1 MNWKSTWCLLATTL
15 GLFAF
20 IYFYERHIGK
30 VAPPPPPA
38 NLAPGLDPASV
49 SAIEVISGS
58 ATNRV
63 ELRDAQW
70 RLVQP
75 LQYPAEKLYIE
86 AFLKTCAELVP
97 HTSITARAT
106 ETQPQGVADYGF
118 DPPQIKIRI
127 TQRSGDIV
135 IDVGKKSP
143 SEKFVYVR
151 ADGTEGIEI
160 VDADFLNH
168 IPLNSKGWRDRSLI
182 ALNEAPF
189 DRLGIKFGSGGF
201 ELSRAGSNTTWSIT
215 SPPPAKR
222 ADNYRVPMLIQFLLS
237 QRIADF
243 VTDDPKADLALYGL
257 KPPAAQLAFSSGSND
272 LAVVQFGGSPTN
284 QADFVYAR
292 RLSHTN
298 IVLVP
303 KGLLNDMNTP
313 FSWFRDRQLIS
324 FLPDTIQ
331 QIEIMA
337 DEAIALR
344 RQTNHAW
351 TIVSPFPMPA
361 DNELVGR
368 FMTNLMSLRVVT
380 NGWVKDVIA
389 DYSQF
394 GLAPPRSSYS
404 LFTEATAGA
413 TNIPFATIAIGNQPT
428 NEFDTVLA
436 RRLPEEPVYK
446 TSLGDVNRLPTKAFK
461 LRDRQIWNFDRA
473 HAKSITIR
481 QSGKERKLVRSDNP
495 KAIDKWVIAP
505 GSSGIIHET
514 AIEAVTLQ
522 LSQLRAADWA
532 HQSEDPRFLS
542 LLGFTDQCHTISIET
557 LENGVTNVYQVRFGK
572 TVPPNIKYAAVKLET
587 RTTVFQYPLA
597 DYQTIA
603 QFLSIPTN

>member
-1 MNWKSTWCLLATTL
+1 MNWKSTWCLLAATF

-20 IYFYERHIGK
+20 ILFYERHVGQ
-30 VAPPPPPA
+30 VAPPPPTA
-38 NLAPGLDPASV
+38 KLTPGLDTATV
-49 SAIEVISGS
+49 SAIEVIAGN

-63 ELRDAQW
+63 ELRDARW

-75 LQYPAEKLYIE
+75 LHYPAEKLYIE
-86 AFLKTCAELVP
+86 AFLKACAELAP
-97 HTSITARAT
+97 HTSISARAT

-118 DPPQIKIRI
+118 DPPHIKIKI

-135 IDVGKKSP
+135 IDIGKKSP

-151 ADGTEGIEI
+151 ADGTEGVEI
-160 VDADFLNH
+160 VNADFLNH
-168 IPLNSKGWRDRSLI
+168 IPLSSKGWRDRALI
-182 ALNEAPF
+182 ALDDAPF
-189 DRLGIKFGSGGF
+189 DRLAIKFGSGGF
-201 ELSRAGSNTTWSIT
+201 ELSRPGSNATWSIT

-222 ADNYRVPMLIQFLLS
+222 ADNFRVPRLIHFLLN

-243 VTDDPKADLALYGL
+243 VTDDPKADLAFHGL
-257 KPPAAQLAFSSGSND
+257 NPPAAQISFSSGSND

-284 QADFVYAR
+284 QTDFVYALR
-292 RLSHTN
+292 MSHTN

-303 KGLLNDMNTP
+303 KLLLNDLNIP
-313 FSWFRDRQLIS
+313 FSEFRDRQLIG
-324 FLPDTIQ
+324 FHPDKIQ

-344 RQTNHAW
+344 RQTNRAW
-351 TIVSPFPMPA
+351 TIISPFPMPA
-361 DNELVGR
+361 DNELVGQ
-368 FMTNLMSLRVVT
+368 FMTNLMALQVVT
-380 NGWVKDVIA
+380 NGWVKDVVA

-394 GLAPPRSSYS
+394 GLAPPKSSYS
-404 LFTEATAGA
+404 LYTEVNAGA
-413 TNIPFATIAIGNQPT
+413 TNSPFATIAIGSQPT

-446 TSLGDVNRLPTKAFK
+446 ISLGEVNRLPEKAFK
-461 LRDRQIWNFDRA
+461 LRDRQIWDFDRA
-473 HAKSITIR
+473 LAKSITVR
-481 QSGKERKLVRSDNP
+481 QNGSEQKLVRSDNP

-514 AIEAVTLQ
+514 AIEAMALQ
-522 LSQLRAADWA
+522 LSQLRAVDWA

-542 LLGFTDQCHTISIET
+542 LLGFTDQCHSISIET
-557 LENGVTNVYQVRFGK
+557 LENGATNVYRVQFGK

-597 DYQTIA
+597 DYQTIT
-603 QFLSIPTN
+603 QFLSIPKN